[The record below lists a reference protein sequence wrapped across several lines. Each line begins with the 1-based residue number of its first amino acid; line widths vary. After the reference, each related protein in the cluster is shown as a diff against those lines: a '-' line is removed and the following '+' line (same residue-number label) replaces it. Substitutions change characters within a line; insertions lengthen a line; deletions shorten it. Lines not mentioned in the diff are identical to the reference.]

1 MKMNQLIV
9 ERESDNIRKMS
20 RLSIFN
26 QKRFWMQEEEK
37 QQTEEILIEF
47 NKLKL
52 DEPILK
58 LEQQN
63 LRKFCKNFQSFEYYN
78 GEPICINDYFIRILP
93 VGQRCIVSSYQGV
106 TILQTIN
113 GLKHKFSSSLP
124 GGSQKTLIG
133 RCILDCFL
141 CSNTVYIYDIMQW
154 GKMDMSEQVAEL
166 RYFWIK
172 GHILSQ
178 LRQDQELE
186 DYNFE
191 WIPIIPSI
199 NELQKTIFPYTK
211 NGLLFIRK
219 DSYYF
224 AGVNPE
230 CFIYQ
235 DEFTDENFKEESIK
249 YKFDNSITLTLSL
262 FQNELKTR
270 DGYQIAQYQSNKNT
284 KEIVDAKVT
293 ITNKELILVDIKD
306 PSKFL
311 EDPYSKI
318 MFWKWLPRLRIQ

>member
-9 ERESDNIRKMS
+9 ERESDNIRRMS
-20 RLSIFN
+20 RLAIFN
-26 QKRFWMQEEEK
+26 QRRFWLKEEEK
-37 QQTEEILIEF
+37 QQTEEIEIEF

-52 DEPILK
+52 EEPTLK

-78 GEPICINDYFIRILP
+78 GEPICVNDYFIRILP
-93 VGQRCIVSSYQGV
+93 VGLRCIVSSHQGV
-106 TILQTIN
+106 TVLKTIN
-113 GLKHKFSSSLP
+113 GLKYKFSSSLP
-124 GGSQKTLIG
+124 GGSIKTMIG
-133 RCILDCFL
+133 RCILDCIL
-141 CSNTVYIYDIMQW
+141 CANTVYIYDIMQW

-178 LRQDQELE
+178 LRQDQESE
-186 DYNFE
+186 DYIFE
-191 WIPIIPSI
+191 WIPVIPSI
-199 NELQKTIFPYTK
+199 HELQKTIFPYTK

-235 DEFTDENFKEESIK
+235 DEFTDENFKEECLK
-249 YKFDNSITLTLSL
+249 YKFDNSITLTLCH
-262 FQNELKTR
+262 FQNQLETR
-270 DGYQIAQYQSNKNT
+270 DGYKIAQYQSSKNT

-293 ITNKELILVDIKD
+293 ITNNELVLVDIKD

-318 MFWKWLPRLRIQ
+318 MFWKQLPRLKIQ

>member
-1 MKMNQLIV
+1 MKLNQQIV
-9 ERESDNIRKMS
+9 ERENDNIRRMS
-20 RLSIFN
+20 RLAIFN
-26 QKRFWMQEEEK
+26 QKRFWLKEEEK
-37 QQTEEILIEF
+37 QLTEEIEIEF

-52 DEPILK
+52 EEPTLK

-78 GEPICINDYFIRILP
+78 GESICINDYFIRILP
-93 VGQRCIVSSYQGV
+93 VGQRCIVSSHQGV
-106 TILQTIN
+106 TVLKTIN
-113 GLKHKFSSSLP
+113 GLKYKFSSSLP

-141 CSNTVYIYDIMQW
+141 SVNTVYIYDILQW
-154 GKMDMSEQVAEL
+154 GKMDMSDQVAEL

-172 GHILSQ
+172 GHILNQ
-178 LRQDQELE
+178 LRQDIEEQ

-191 WIPIIPSI
+191 WIPVIPSI
-199 NELQKTIFPYTK
+199 TELQKTIFPYTK

-219 DSYYF
+219 DSYYY

-235 DEFTDENFKEESIK
+235 DEFTDENFKEECIK
-249 YKFDNSITLTLSL
+249 YKIDNSITLTLSL
-262 FQNELKTR
+262 FQNQLLTR
-270 DGYQIAQYQSNKNT
+270 DGYKIASHPCTKNT
-284 KEIVDAKVT
+284 KVIVDAKIK
-293 ITNKELILVDIKD
+293 ITDQELILIDIKD

-318 MFWKWLPRLRIQ
+318 RFWKLLPRLRIQ